1 MTAALLTFILA
12 ASLLVVLPGPDSLL
26 VLRSILLRGRR
37 TAVATCAGVLT
48 GLAVWV
54 AAAALGLS
62 ALLRAS
68 ELGYTVLRLAG
79 GLYLIALGVQALRSA
94 RRVTAAGAEQ
104 VGAEQVAAQP
114 AAREQMAAEPA
125 ARKQVAGRS
134 GILGVGYR
142 AGLVTNLLNPK
153 VGVFFVTFLPGF
165 VPRGAPIGATSL
177 LFGAVFV
184 AEGALY
190 FAILLFLAERVA
202 TALRRPTV
210 RRRLDRL
217 TGVVL
222 IGFGIRLA
230 AES

>member
-94 RRVTAAGAEQ
+94 RRVTAAGGEQ
-104 VGAEQVAAQP
+104 VGA
-114 AAREQMAAEPA
+114 EQMAAEPA